1 LPITKSALVFEWSV
15 FVIELKNMLFP
26 SLEHCSCYQH
36 VCLQW
41 PGVKK
46 SLKHT
51 PLFRLTEQSFCP
63 TREQWDDV
71 IRSHNLKELFAR
83 QELCDRL
90 IDGGWRSW
98 TEVQQA
104 VGPNS
109 DKQPLKTLM
118 DQVKGVF
125 VVDEGGD
132 QDKVKPEVIGSLVAQ
147 WLTEVSKA
155 LPFAVV
161 HAEAEP
167 PLVEVFENET
177 LVLELGGPDASSWSH
192 SSCEWV
198 QIMKDA
204 VHTTPAAKRPYRL
217 KSGGS
222 LVSASEDELVKEF
235 DRCHQHVVWLGRVTS
250 MDLATKVLE
259 NPDVKFLAFECGHY
273 NTIVPRNSALTQL
286 EQSLRQWN
294 ASQQEIIDIVTPFRP
309 STSHTS
315 GLLSDLARQG
325 IRFQLEQDTP
335 LGFSVIESVDGSVN
349 MPWTAPKMFRDRM
362 FDGKSKR
369 GFVVLADASEAWRWK
384 NVPQLKLA
392 DESSLMRVL
401 HTKHDAL
408 LTCVNEVGYFPKTTH
423 VQPLFG
429 QTHAVIAPPNS
440 ALRVKAME
448 KSPESVIMSKGGVLW
463 EKTSFTHESDI
474 WSNPTSAWIQW
485 TIDSAGNS
493 RVPFNRFVSGA
504 FGRPMINHQ
513 TLAYQIVMSPETMS
527 NSFKALHK
535 IKGFRCVLPLNDET
549 SFVEQDVEPEYEIV
563 KWSQDRSETT
573 ASHVILSSRFLVPVS
588 GCDDLVEGEWVLLR
602 KKTDGV
608 VEQEVVMDTKW
619 PWVYSFGKMAFPRF
633 KPALYLAAFAPVKW
647 FKVEDSSEF
656 SQMSEC
662 LRAETRLKT
671 LIERKTPFG
680 QTTQFIWDAKRILP
694 DRAWQQLRV
703 CNGLGVCPSSQVSCM
718 KDVELCGQ
726 LKPCCHR
733 ISQWV
738 PLDVEDAVH
747 SGNWRQI
754 VEKGLQKQKS
764 VESGCVTVALAL
776 HDANEQS
783 VVCFLPQGLVSS
795 ENGHVVATVSR
806 EKDWEQGRPEGT
818 FPMDNGVLLDVRHH
832 SADGDVGVKM
842 NGGGLNVNVGSFL
855 DEQSVSHVFEMRGH
869 AGTLTAA
876 PAVFVPFLSTILA
889 SEIISS
895 Q

>member
-1 LPITKSALVFEWSV
+1 
-15 FVIELKNMLFP
+15 MLFP

-71 IRSHNLKELFAR
+71 IRSHNLKEMFAR

-90 IDGGWRSW
+90 IDGGWKSW
-98 TEVQQA
+98 TEVQQV
-104 VGPNS
+104 VGPNG

-118 DQVKGVF
+118 EQVKLVYVADESDKERVKSE
-125 VVDEGGD
+125 VVD
-132 QDKVKPEVIGSLVAQ
+132 SLVAQ

-155 LPFAVV
+155 LPFVVV

-177 LVLELGGPDASSWSH
+177 VVLELGGSDASSWSH
-192 SSCEWV
+192 PSSEWV
-198 QIMKDA
+198 QIMKEA
-204 VHTTPAAKRPYRL
+204 IHTNPVSQRPHRM

-222 LVSASEDELVKEF
+222 LVSLSEEELVREF
-235 DRCHQHVVWLGRVTS
+235 DRCHQHVAWLGRVTS
-250 MDLATKVLE
+250 IDSATEALE
-259 NPDVKFLAFECGHY
+259 RPEVKFLAFECGHY
-273 NTIVPRNSALTQL
+273 NTIVPRKGALTQL
-286 EQSLRQWN
+286 EQSLQQWN
-294 ASQQEIIDIVTPFRP
+294 ASQKEIIDIVTPFRP

-325 IRFQLEQDTP
+325 IRFQLEQDKP

-362 FDGKSKR
+362 FDGKTKR
-369 GFVVLADASEAWRWK
+369 GFLVLADASDAWHWK

-392 DESSLMRVL
+392 DESSLMRAL
-401 HTKHDAL
+401 HTKHDGL
-408 LTCVNEVGYFPKTTH
+408 LTCVNEVGYFPKTTR
-423 VQPLFG
+423 VQPLFS

-448 KSPESVIMSKGGVLW
+448 KSPESVIMRKDGVLW
-463 EKTSFTHESDI
+463 EQTSTPHESDI
-474 WSNPTSAWIQW
+474 WNNPTSAWMQW

-504 FGRPMINHQ
+504 LGRPMINHK

-527 NSFKALHK
+527 NSYKALHK

-549 SFVEQDVEPEYEIV
+549 SFVEQDIEAEYEIIQ
-563 KWSQDRSETT
+563 WAQGRAETT
-573 ASHVILSSRFLVPVS
+573 RSHVILSSRFLAPV
-588 GCDDLVEGEWVLLR
+588 GHADELVDGEWVLIR
-602 KKTDGV
+602 KKVNGV
-608 VEQEVVMDTKW
+608 VEQETVQDDKW
-619 PWVYSFGKMAFPRF
+619 PWVYSFGRMAFPRF
-633 KPALYLAAFAPVKW
+633 KPAIYLAAFAPVKW
-647 FKVEDSSEF
+647 FNVVDP
-656 SQMSEC
+656 SQFAQTSEC
-662 LRAETRLKT
+662 LRMESRLKT

-680 QTTQFIWDAKRILP
+680 QTTQFIWDAKKILP
-694 DRAWQQLRV
+694 DPAWQQLRV
-703 CNGLGVCPSSQVSCM
+703 QNGLKRCDVSQMASV
-718 KDVELCGQ
+718 KDVELCGHVR
-726 LKPCCHR
+726 PSCHR

-738 PLDVEDAVH
+738 ALDPEDVLH

-754 VEKGLQKQKS
+754 VEKGLKKQKPIGS
-764 VESGCVTVALAL
+764 ECVTVALAV
-776 HDANEQS
+776 HDANEQT

-806 EKDWEQGRPEGT
+806 ETNWEQDRPEGT
-818 FPMDNGVLLDVRHH
+818 FPMDNGVLLDIRNHTPDTSDHFKVAR
-832 SADGDVGVKM
+832 DMK
-842 NGGGLNVNVGSFL
+842 LNVGSFL
-855 DEQSVSHVFEMRGH
+855 SEQSVSHVFEARGL
-869 AGTLTAA
+869 ASAPVLA
-876 PAVFVPFLSTILA
+876 PAVFVPFVSTILA